1 MSTSKTV
8 TQTDTGA
15 TAVDATISDIFTTV
29 FSTEKAVTGVYGVL
43 QKVLLVGT
51 GMVVESK
58 MRAKTFKPSLFGG

>member
-15 TAVDATISDIFTTV
+15 TAEDATVADIFTTI

-58 MRAKTFKPSLFGG
+58 MRARTFKPSLFGG

>member
-8 TQTDTGA
+8 TQTAEGA
-15 TAVDATISDIFTTV
+15 TTADATISDIFTTV